1 MNIYDKMKER
11 LEEKGW
17 VQGFLYRCGSMC
29 LIGAAADILLE
40 KNWIQFKFILED
52 LKLFQIFD
60 LQHTTNNAI

>member
-1 MNIYDKMKER
+1 M
-11 LEEKGW
+11 
-17 VQGFLYRCGSMC
+17 F
-29 LIGAAADILLE
+29 LLE